1 MKKNQTTRIA
11 SSNSRKDVSNQTKF
25 KNIFEAYHV
34 GVTDGKDSS
43 YSAEYKYAQHACC
56 GLATPKIDGIWDQ
69 SQYQFLANPYEIN
82 KDCVRVHPALWNNGT
97 NNVLSGIF
105 KVLPGKIYQIR
116 GYDMANITFV
126 KTTNINSSRIS
137 ANDHWLVMDT
147 LMSKEC
153 TEAALSLFESY
164 LGENYTL
171 KGKIAGIIIS
181 HSHVD
186 HYGGMETVCDYCID
200 PNNPKIIVPDG
211 FVEHAVSE
219 NLYVG
224 NAMGRRA
231 SYQYGSFIKPHYNQ
245 ENPDPDRYLS
255 GEISI
260 GIGQGQSTGSISFV
274 EPTLVI
280 TENQTIKLD
289 ELEIECQLTPGTEA
303 PTEMNNYFTQYKAL
317 WLAENCSGTLHNLYT
332 LRGAQVR
339 DGKAWANYLMETVAL
354 YGDSVEVIFQS
365 HNWPHWG
372 NNLKTGESF
381 PRTNLRDFLIETAA
395 IYKYINDQTLLYM
408 NMGYKMNEVSDM
420 LTLPRAMQKNWS
432 LKPFYGTPKH
442 NSKAVYQRYLGW
454 YDANPLHLEEL
465 PPELLAKEQL
475 RYLQAVSTGKSLM
488 EIIYTDIT
496 NGNYWIAAYMANQII
511 LSNDSAS
518 DVSTAKL
525 LCADA
530 LEQLGYQ
537 CESGTWRNAYLA
549 AAYEL
554 RNGKGRVSANA
565 GNMMSSM
572 TTEML
577 LDYIS
582 ILFDGELGAKLE
594 FDGTL
599 AVTTDKDMTEYFIFV
614 VKNGAILYSKIDKT
628 DVSVLNLSKLDLISV
643 ITGGYSPNKANIM
656 SSIANCLVRLGKDR
670 YKYFDIMCPH
680 DSEVFLASGET
691 VNLRDYV
698 IDCIALL
705 EPYLSTCSTTETIGF
720 LEDDLSK
727 WKQFYDVL
735 KIQTGVILDGDFFN
749 PENSEAG
756 IGTDG
761 EFYAYEL
768 YYVLYSLYRYLTNY
782 YIKNDTGLKAEEYAK
797 KTVLLKKIIA
807 MLESYVPDFYLG
819 DGGAQVTLDAE
830 DWNAWGYALG
840 IASKSGAI
848 GVTDFFKELYEAHK
862 ELTEILKLNVKEIAL
877 NKF

>member
-1 MKKNQTTRIA
+1 MKKDKIIQTSISTERKNASIPTRIK
-11 SSNSRKDVSNQTKF
+11 NS
-25 KNIFEAYHV
+25 FEAHRT
-34 GVTDGKDSS
+34 GVAGGLFST
-43 YSAEYKYAQHACC
+43 EYQYAKCACC
-56 GLATPKIDGIWDQ
+56 KQVTPKIDGIWDQ

-82 KDCVRVHPALWNNGT
+82 MNCVRVHPALWNNGT
-97 NNVLSGIF
+97 NNALSGVF
-105 KVLPGKIYQIR
+105 EVLPGKIYQVR

-126 KTTNINSSRIS
+126 KTTNIDSSDIS
-137 ANDHWLVMDT
+137 ENDHWLVMDT
-147 LMSKEC
+147 LMSTEC
-153 TEAALSLFESY
+153 TDAALELFEKY
-164 LGENYTL
+164 LGNNYTL
-171 KGKIAGIIIS
+171 KGKIAGMIIS

-186 HYGGMETVCDYCID
+186 HYGGMEAVRNYCVD
-200 PNNPKIIVPDG
+200 PNNPTIIVPDG

-231 SYQYGSFIKPHYNQ
+231 SYQYGSFIKPQYDQ

-260 GIGQGQSTGSISFV
+260 GIGQGQSTGSISFA

-280 TENQTIKLD
+280 TENQSIKVE

-303 PTEMNNYFTQYKAL
+303 PAEMNNYFPQYKAL
-317 WLAENCSGTLHNLYT
+317 WLAENCSCTLHNLYT

-339 DGKAWANYLMETVAL
+339 DGKAWANYLMETVSL

-372 NNLKTGESF
+372 NNLNNDIKPSNETGSGF

-420 LTLPRAMQKNWS
+420 ITLPRSMQKNWS

-475 RYLQAVSTGKSLM
+475 RYLQAVHRGNSLLEM
-488 EIIYTDIT
+488 IETDIA

-511 LSNDSAS
+511 LSNDATS
-518 DVSTAKL
+518 DVATAKL

-554 RNGKGRVSANA
+554 RNGKGRVSASA

-582 ILFDGELGAKLE
+582 ILFNGELGAKLE

-599 AVTTDKDMTEYFIFV
+599 AITTDKDTTEYFLFV
-614 VKNGAILYSKIDKT
+614 VKNGAILYSKIDQT
-628 DVSVLNLSKLDLISV
+628 DVSTLNLSKTDLISV
-643 ITGGYSPNKANIM
+643 ITGGYSPNEANIM
-656 SSIANCLVRLGKDR
+656 SSIAKCLVALGKDR

-680 DSEVFLASGET
+680 DSEVLLTSNET

-698 IDCIALL
+698 INCIALL
-705 EPYLSTCSTTETIGF
+705 EPYLSTCSTTKTIGF
-720 LEDDLSK
+720 SEDDLSK

-735 KIQTGVILDGDFFN
+735 KIQTGVILDGDFFD
-749 PENSEAG
+749 PTNSEAG

-782 YIKNDTGLKAEEYAK
+782 YIKNDTGSKADEYTK
-797 KTVLLKKIIA
+797 KNVLLKKIIA

-819 DGGAQVTLDAE
+819 DGGSQVTLDAE

-840 IASKSGAI
+840 IAPKSGAI

-862 ELTEILKLNVKEIAL
+862 ELAEILELTTD
-877 NKF
+877 